1 VLIDSETVWGSVRE
15 QVTRE
20 SGGRWH
26 DGAQQEMMGMSS
38 QEWSR
43 YMRDSLGVP
52 MEPNEISALVVE
64 RLRERYERGV
74 PLLPG
79 AVETVRALV
88 ERWPL
93 GLASSS
99 NRPLIDL
106 VLELTGLTSCFRVTV
121 SSEEV
126 GRGKPAPDVYLEAAR
141 RLDADPSTC
150 AAVEDATNGIRS
162 AKAAGM
168 RVMVVPH
175 RDFPPAPDALDMAD
189 IVVDSLADVPSALA
203 RWLERC
209 GPGLA
214 LRCTTSAFRA
224 KQEQSA
230 RMAVLTRRSRSQGS
244 SARPGAGEAAPISF
258 PARMG
263 Q

>member
-26 DGAQQEMMGMSS
+26 DPAQQEMMGMSS

-52 MEPNEISALVVE
+52 MEPEEISELVVE
-64 RLRERYERGV
+64 RLRERYEEAV
-74 PLLPG
+74 PLMPH
-79 AVETVRALV
+79 AAETVRTLA
-88 ERWPL
+88 EAWPL

-106 VLELTGLTSCFRVTV
+106 VLELTRLAPCFRVTV

-126 GRGKPAPDVYLEAAR
+126 GRGKPAPDVYMEAAR
-141 RLDADPSTC
+141 RLEVDPTTC

-162 AKAAGM
+162 AEAAEM
-168 RVMVVPH
+168 KVVVVPH
-175 RDFPPAPDALDMAD
+175 PDFPPAPDALEMAD
-189 IVVDSLADVPSALA
+189 VVIESLADLPSALA
-203 RWLERC
+203 RL
-209 GPGLA
+209 
-214 LRCTTSAFRA
+214 S
-224 KQEQSA
+224 
-230 RMAVLTRRSRSQGS
+230 
-244 SARPGAGEAAPISF
+244 
-258 PARMG
+258 
-263 Q
+263 